1 VKNSEK
7 DLFKTAKIASKLS
20 KKSDITGLIEK
31 DRDEAELRN
40 KLVSKLK
47 EKELEK
53 IKASD
58 EKLRDNTFYSDNE
71 SREDIS
77 DDEPIKDKDFKDKIS
92 KAFKDDQ
99 QEDRILSSEEDEL
112 DEVSEDDLRLTASTE
127 DDEEGN
133 GTEERKKKKKKEKK
147 KKKKKEKEKERD
159 REKDKKREE
168 RKKQR
173 ELENFTTLAQRIAD
187 RDRRSRS
194 PRDRDRRDHRRER
207 SRTPEKRKDKIP
219 ESWDRR
225 ERTREDEARQRQLE
239 RLQKVRESQLRSRL
253 EAKRKE
259 QSMDEMYDQMVNG
272 GGGYRKLKRGEH
284 YEDVQNQ
291 LLANEIRIKERREKY
306 DRERHREQ
314 DYGVD
319 PRDPGYRR
327 QKKFLEQQYGR
338 KDDSYRPYRR

>member
-1 VKNSEK
+1 MGLDELLERVKVAQNIKGDVKNSEK

-159 REKDKKREE
+159 REK
-168 RKKQR
+168 
-173 ELENFTTLAQRIAD
+173 
-187 RDRRSRS
+187 
-194 PRDRDRRDHRRER
+194 
-207 SRTPEKRKDKIP
+207 
-219 ESWDRR
+219 
-225 ERTREDEARQRQLE
+225 
-239 RLQKVRESQLRSRL
+239 
-253 EAKRKE
+253 
-259 QSMDEMYDQMVNG
+259 
-272 GGGYRKLKRGEH
+272 
-284 YEDVQNQ
+284 
-291 LLANEIRIKERREKY
+291 
-306 DRERHREQ
+306 
-314 DYGVD
+314 
-319 PRDPGYRR
+319 
-327 QKKFLEQQYGR
+327 
-338 KDDSYRPYRR
+338 